1 MSKFKTLEMLINN
14 KYFFFSIKKA
24 KDCLFSRRNGL
35 QGILLFGY
43 SFYFIIKSIERRK
56 ADKRFNAEVIEP
68 LAKKIQEEVD
78 RQVIEELIKI
88 AKKGK

>member
-1 MSKFKTLEMLINN
+1 MEINN
-14 KYFFFSIKKA
+14 KIFYFSIKKA
-24 KDCLFSRRNGL
+24 KDCLFSRRNGH

-43 SFYFIIKSIERRK
+43 SIFLIIKYIEQRK
-56 ADKRFNAEVIEP
+56 ADKRFKAQVIDP
-68 LAKKIQEEVD
+68 LSKKIQEEVD

>member
-1 MSKFKTLEMLINN
+1 MEINN
-14 KYFFFSIKKA
+14 KIFYFSIKKA
-24 KDCLFSRRNGL
+24 KDCLFSRRNGY

-43 SFYFIIKSIERRK
+43 SIFLIIKYIEQRK
-56 ADKRFNAEVIEP
+56 ADKRFKAQVIDP
-68 LAKKIQEEVD
+68 LSKKIQEEVD